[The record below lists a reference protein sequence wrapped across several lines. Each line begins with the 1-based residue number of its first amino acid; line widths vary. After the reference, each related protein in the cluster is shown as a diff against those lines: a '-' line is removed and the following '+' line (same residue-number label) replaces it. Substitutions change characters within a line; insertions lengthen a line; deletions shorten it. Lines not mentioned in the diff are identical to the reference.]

1 MSFSSNIK
9 TELCKVEFKREC
21 CLRAECYGA
30 WLFSRCFTRK
40 EAAFVTENGAVARRL
55 LELAAAGAGVSG
67 ELTFG
72 VSRRRKPAYRVSLP
86 DEGSR
91 EAMLLEFG
99 HTGRETSLRLNR
111 ANLENECCAAAFLRG
126 AFLTC
131 GTATDPNK
139 EYHLEN
145 GLFTLLSEVEAF
157 PLSPALASRKGGYV
171 VYLKE
176 SGPIE
181 DLLTYLGAPSAAME
195 LMQVKM
201 YKEVKNNINRKT
213 NFETANMDKTYSASA
228 RQVAAIAAISD
239 TQGPPGHDLAGAQRP
254 AGPHPQRGEPPAPA
268 AAAAGGENPG
278 GKGRGQPAVTAHC
291 FERRCPM
298 ALKERVQKRIDGMK
312 VEGSWR
318 MKLAVYGGAVLMVG
332 GILLVM
338 YLLLGGIGS
347 TPQVGTVTV
356 RSSSGEVT
364 PLSNQI
370 YTTTRGDRTESRRL
384 VPGEVGDSAP
394 TVVFDH
400 ATSILPQGGSD
411 NGDFAFTIYDEAG
424 RVYTETADY
433 FQCPQEPGT
442 YLVCEEFY
450 WGTQRENIGMEYY
463 FWIEVSEEYLASE
476 GAE

>member
-86 DEGSR
+86 
-91 EAMLLEFG
+91 
-99 HTGRETSLRLNR
+99 
-111 ANLENECCAAAFLRG
+111 ENECCAAAFLRG

-139 EYHLEN
+139 EYHLEFAVPHKNLAN

-239 TQGPPGHDLAGAQRP
+239 TQGLSSLPEELQELAQLRLAHPDMTLRELSGRLGLTRSGVNHRLQRLL
-254 AGPHPQRGEPPAPA
+254 RLGEKIL
-268 AAAAGGENPG
+268 EE
-278 GKGRGQPAVTAHC
+278 KGV
-291 FERRCPM
+291 
-298 ALKERVQKRIDGMK
+298 DN
-312 VEGSWR
+312 
-318 MKLAVYGGAVLMVG
+318 
-332 GILLVM
+332 LL
-338 YLLLGGIGS
+338 
-347 TPQVGTVTV
+347 
-356 RSSSGEVT
+356 
-364 PLSNQI
+364 
-370 YTTTRGDRTESRRL
+370 
-384 VPGEVGDSAP
+384 
-394 TVVFDH
+394 
-400 ATSILPQGGSD
+400 
-411 NGDFAFTIYDEAG
+411 
-424 RVYTETADY
+424 
-433 FQCPQEPGT
+433 
-442 YLVCEEFY
+442 
-450 WGTQRENIGMEYY
+450 
-463 FWIEVSEEYLASE
+463 
-476 GAE
+476 